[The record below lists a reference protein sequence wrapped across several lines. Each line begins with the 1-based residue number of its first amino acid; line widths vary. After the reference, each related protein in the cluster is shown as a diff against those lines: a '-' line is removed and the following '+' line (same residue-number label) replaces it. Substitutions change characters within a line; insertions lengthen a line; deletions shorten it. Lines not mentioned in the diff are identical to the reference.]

1 MKELIWK
8 TENLNMPLILLMK
21 WWNGRVEKWRHLI
34 FFFPG
39 WYKLLSL
46 DEPQIRAQSHM
57 SKKIIWK
64 PEIIFEVANHHL
76 CYSVDFKERKMGIVR
91 ENYHDENLNMVKAQ
105 RLMELYSSQIETS
118 LKIYLE
124 RKSY

>member
-1 MKELIWK
+1 MKELLWK
-8 TENLNMPLILLMK
+8 TENLNMPLILLVK
-21 WWNGRVEKWRHLI
+21 WWNGRLEKWRHLI
-34 FFFPG
+34 FFFFW

-46 DEPQIRAQSHM
+46 DEPQIRAQSYM

-64 PEIIFEVANHHL
+64 PEIIFKVANHHL
-76 CYSVDFKERKMGIVR
+76 CYSVDFRERKMGIVR
-91 ENYHDENLNMVKAQ
+91 ENYHDKNLNMVKAQ
-105 RLMELYSSQIETS
+105 RLMELYSRQIETS